1 MTTTLN
7 SPTHRLSMK
16 PGDSSLT
23 DEELLLGYRAT
34 GDRDLFTELVR
45 RYERELYSYLRRY
58 LGDAE
63 MAEDAF
69 QACFLQVHL
78 KCQQF
83 EEGRAVR
90 PWLYTVAT
98 NQAIDAQRRSR
109 RHRMVSLDRAG
120 QTDGQEVGKLLD
132 LLTSHELSPTAQL
145 SADERKEWVERA
157 VGDLPQPLRDV
168 VQLVYFQDL
177 KYREAAETLNI
188 PVGTVKSR
196 MHAAVAKLH
205 EAWTQSHPESP

>member
-7 SPTHRLSMK
+7 SPTHRLSTK
-16 PGDSSLT
+16 PGDSSRT

-120 QTDGQEVGKLLD
+120 QSDGQEVGKLLD

-145 SADERKEWVERA
+145 SADERKEWIGQA
-157 VGDLPQPLRDV
+157 VAALPQPLRDV
-168 VQLVYFQDL
+168 VNLVYFQDL
-177 KYREAAETLNI
+177 KYREAAESLNI